1 MKHIK
6 KIDEL
11 FKSTLMS
18 AHDKLKTL
26 HPTRAS
32 NLKDWADEKGESE
45 FSKFHVDRI
54 YPYKFVFSNI
64 SNLSDVKDQFLG
76 SFYITDVE
84 KDETIE
90 TQRYFGVL
98 VYMMND
104 FGQKIYI
111 YLSFTNGI
119 ATNTGIVNF
128 KIKFGKDYKYERG
141 FRFEDRRDALQFKK
155 FLVEDGLPEVGISQ
169 SIVSNISI
177 NQLFTT
183 K

>member
-18 AHDKLKTL
+18 AHDKQKTL

-32 NLKDWADEKGESE
+32 NLKDWAGEKGESE

-64 SNLSDVKDQFLG
+64 SNLSDVKEEFLG
-76 SFYITDVE
+76 SFYITNIE
-84 KDETIE
+84 KVPNLRDG
-90 TQRYFGVL
+90 YFGVL

-104 FGQKIYI
+104 FGQKIQI
-111 YLSFTNGI
+111 YLSFTN
-119 ATNTGIVNF
+119 TGISNF
-128 KIKFGKDYKYERG
+128 KIKFGTDYKRE

>member
-32 NLKDWADEKGESE
+32 NLKDWAGERGESE
-45 FSKFHVDRI
+45 FSKFNVDRI

-64 SNLSDVKDQFLG
+64 SNLSDVKEEFLG
-76 SFYITDVE
+76 SFNITNIE
-84 KDETIE
+84 KMPNLRNEF
-90 TQRYFGVL
+90 FGVM

-111 YLSFTNGI
+111 HFTFTN
-119 ATNTGIVNF
+119 AEVSNF
-128 KIKFGKDYKYERG
+128 KIRFGPDYRYERA

-155 FLVEDGLPEVGISQ
+155 FLVEDGLSEVGISK
-169 SIVSNISI
+169 SLVSNIGI
-177 NQLFTT
+177 NQLY
-183 K
+183 KSE